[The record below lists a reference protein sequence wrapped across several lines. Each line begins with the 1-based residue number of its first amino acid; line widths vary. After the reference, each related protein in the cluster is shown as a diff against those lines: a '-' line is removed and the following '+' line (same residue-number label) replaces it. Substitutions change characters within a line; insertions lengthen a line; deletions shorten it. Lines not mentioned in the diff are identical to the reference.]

1 MAELAVFA
9 RAHPV
14 DDEASS
20 KKAQRSTSEIRQ
32 YRVVGHRKSHA
43 ERGCLKNNLIYAP
56 VAEQADALDSGSSR
70 GNSVQVRFLS
80 GAPKN
85 ALLSIDK
92 GAFLCLGVFTERGAN
107 FLKNADFVCNVRFDT
122 KLSRRFFLYKHKK

>member
-43 ERGCLKNNLIYAP
+43 ERGCFECNLFLKVYFKYAG
-56 VAEQADALDSGSSR
+56 VAELADALALGASVTD
-70 GNSVQVRFLS
+70 VQVQVLS
-80 GAPKN
+80 PAPKILFTQVGGIFTSY
-85 ALLSIDK
+85 LLPLNSY
-92 GAFLCLGVFTERGAN
+92 LVSSSLR
-107 FLKNADFVCNVRFDT
+107 DFGEVR
-122 KLSRRFFLYKHKK
+122 SNM

>member
-20 KKAQRSTSEIRQ
+20 KKAQRATSEIRQ

-43 ERGCLKNNLIYAP
+43 ERGCFECNLFLKVYFKYAG
-56 VAEQADALDSGSSR
+56 VAELADALALGASVTD
-70 GNSVQVRFLS
+70 VQVQVLS
-80 GAPKN
+80 PAPKRKSRKR
-85 ALLSIDK
+85 L
-92 GAFLCLGVFTERGAN
+92 FLFVFFTLHSSLFPN
-107 FLKNADFVCNVRFDT
+107 LYLRF
-122 KLSRRFFLYKHKK
+122 SR

>member
-43 ERGCLKNNLIYAP
+43 ERGCFECNLFLKVYFKYAG
-56 VAEQADALDSGSSR
+56 VAELADALALGASVTD
-70 GNSVQVRFLS
+70 VQVQVLSPAPYRVFLTNLRV
-80 GAPKN
+80 G
-85 ALLSIDK
+85 
-92 GAFLCLGVFTERGAN
+92 
-107 FLKNADFVCNVRFDT
+107 
-122 KLSRRFFLYKHKK
+122 